1 MLAPSGHSTKLK
13 REKEGK
19 AASTF
24 RKKLRDYFFLE
35 VSSEIVAPA
44 DEKYGL
50 GQRAFLGYPCRWK
63 ASETLVI
70 GALQKQLYFA
80 VAYSLECMFCSFD
93 SLVCMQRA
101 CSRVRV
107 CVCGGV

>member
-1 MLAPSGHSTKLK
+1 M
-13 REKEGK
+13 
-19 AASTF
+19 
-24 RKKLRDYFFLE
+24 
-35 VSSEIVAPA
+35 APA